1 MEGTGICRL
10 KARDDIGR
18 EPADIENIMKSGEP
32 HTDNELQ
39 YIAETPNVEG
49 RKSLV
54 RIEHDVL
61 AKIEIDP
68 AKFYGPLFNQDMVV
82 ADISVAEIVVVQ
94 NLNCLQAADQFL

>member
-1 MEGTGICRL
+1 MEGTSIRWL
-10 KARDDIGR
+10 KARDDISR
-18 EPADIENIMKSGEP
+18 EPTDSENIMKSSEP

-49 RKSLV
+49 SKSLV
-54 RIEHDVL
+54 RIEHDIL

-68 AKFYGPLFNQDMVV
+68 AKFSGLFFNQDMVV

-94 NLNCLQAADQFL
+94 KLNCLQAADQFL